1 MQITKSQL
9 RDITLA
15 QSVDDFNQFLSWLNA
30 DGVIQVVGD
39 DELDAALADEQVGDE
54 TVSNDTAP
62 PVYDQS
68 QHQVDA
74 SPPSETTAEPA
85 VDGGDVAQ
93 Q

>member
-62 PVYDQS
+62 PV
-68 QHQVDA
+68 DA
-74 SPPSETTAEPA
+74 SPTNETPAEPA